1 MMKETDKR
9 GRKLMLTSYLY
20 EEQIKKLK
28 KLSAKTGVPKAI
40 YIREAI
46 DLLLDKYRKELKK

>member
-1 MMKETDKR
+1 MKETDKR
-9 GRKLMLTSYLY
+9 GRKLMTTSYLY
-20 EEQIKKLK
+20 EGQIKLLK

-46 DLLLDKYRKELKK
+46 DLLLDKYKKKLSK

>member
-1 MMKETDKR
+1 MKEADKR
-9 GRKLMLTSYLY
+9 GRKLMTTSYLY
-20 EEQIKKLK
+20 EEQIKLLK

-46 DLLLDKYRKELKK
+46 DLLLDKYKKTLSK